1 MVRDLSELKIGDPV
15 VHLNHGIGRYHGL
28 VSMDLGEGETEFLH
42 LEYAKETKL
51 YVPVSQLH
59 VISRYSGA
67 APDDAPLH
75 ARGSG
80 QWDKAKRRAAEQIRD
95 TAAELL
101 NLYARR
107 AARQGHAFQYSAHA
121 YEAFADSF
129 GFEETMDQAAAIQAV
144 ILDMTSGSPMDR
156 LICGDV
162 GFGKTEVA
170 LRAAFVAVMGGKQVA
185 ILAPTTLLAEQHAQT
200 FADRFADWPVR
211 IAELSRFRTGKEVTL
226 ALKGMAEGTI
236 DIVIGTHKLLS
247 PDVKF
252 QRLGLVIIDEE
263 HRFGVKHKET
273 LKALNAAAT

>member
-15 VHLNHGIGRYHGL
+15 VHSQHGIGRYMGL
-28 VSMDLGEGETEFLH
+28 ISMDLGEGDTEFLH

-51 YVPVSQLH
+51 YVPVAHLH

-75 ARGSG
+75 SLGSG
-80 QWDKAKRRAAEQIRD
+80 QWEKAKRKAAQQIRD

-107 AARQGHAFQYSAHA
+107 AARQGHAFEYSARD

-129 GFEETMDQAAAIQAV
+129 GFEETPDQAAAIQAV
-144 ILDMTSGSPMDR
+144 IQDMTSGRPMDR

-200 FADRFADWPVR
+200 FADRFADWPVKSLNYR
-211 IAELSRFRTGKEVTL
+211 ASAPAKKSRKRSKVWAMAPSTL
-226 ALKGMAEGTI
+226 
-236 DIVIGTHKLLS
+236 
-247 PDVKF
+247 
-252 QRLGLVIIDEE
+252 
-263 HRFGVKHKET
+263 
-273 LKALNAAAT
+273 